1 MHTGGF
7 QLPFLLF
14 IDEGAN
20 VNPCEKL
27 LGMAKKLQLRGEP
40 IPIDMLAEADELGLC
55 LDEFD
60 QPVQHIDHE
69 GEYLHG
75 IKKST
80 LSDT

>member
-1 MHTGGF
+1 M
-7 QLPFLLF
+7 
-14 IDEGAN
+14 
-20 VNPCEKL
+20 NPCEKL

-60 QPVQHIDHE
+60 QPVHHIDHE
-69 GEYLHG
+69 GDYLHG
-75 IKKST
+75 SKKST